1 MRPYTDIIHVEV
13 ARASQAGVGR
23 AVQLLVAFVVWWSH
37 VRWTCFYLAKRCQPK
52 VEHAPAHATQ

>member
-23 AVQLLVAFVVWWSH
+23 ALQLLVAFVVWWSH
-37 VRWTCFYLAKRCQPK
+37 VRWA
-52 VEHAPAHATQ
+52 